1 MPAGR
6 DNAPSRSCSVGSLQY
21 PAADAA
27 QLARQSLCLS
37 GSVDV
42 LSLRLAV
49 VPPTGHRIHVYPRSE
64 ARSPLQRYL

>member
-21 PAADAA
+21 PTADAA

-37 GSVDV
+37 DFVDR
-42 LSLRLAV
+42 LSLCLAV
-49 VPPTGHRIHVYPRSE
+49 VPPVGCRIRSYE
-64 ARSPLQRYL
+64 R